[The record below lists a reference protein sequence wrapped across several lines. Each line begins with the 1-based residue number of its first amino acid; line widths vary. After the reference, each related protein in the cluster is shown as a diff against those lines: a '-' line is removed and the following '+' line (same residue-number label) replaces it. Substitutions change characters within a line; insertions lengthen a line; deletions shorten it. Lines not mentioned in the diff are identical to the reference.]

1 MATDPKGLI
10 EEIIDNAM
18 TSAQTLDIDRENTPE
33 HRAETARK
41 TMPRP
46 TDNHGK
52 DTSFKP

>member
-18 TSAQTLDIDRENTPE
+18 TPAQTLDIDRENTPE